1 MSTALADVI
10 ANADV
15 FGQWVLQRS
24 TKLSNIDTSIA
35 VVDDLELIEWARNK
49 GSKTFEYPRYNPLDR
64 TATPKI
70 ANQGDGIA
78 FSGSSAVAA
87 PLGITSF
94 QEKAVRSFRNQWW
107 SASALSRYL
116 NLNQSDPI
124 DMILADM
131 GGYWSYRNQ
140 VQFLSTWQGV
150 FADNDLAP
158 AGDDTH
164 DQFDL
169 THDVSGLAGGSFD
182 DGVTNFT
189 AENYINARQKM
200 GDHKN
205 DLAIIITHS
214 VVEAT
219 MEKGDLL
226 DYVKDSTGGAPST
239 YRGLPIIINDE
250 MTKGSGNVY
259 HTYIFGRGSTGRALV
274 NPPGNLPVE
283 RSRHAEGGNGSG
295 QDVVW
300 SRICSCYHPYGY
312 QFVGSPAA
320 DGGPT
325 DAELAT
331 AANWSRRDPERK
343 RIKAV
348 RLITREA

>member
-24 TKLSNIDTSIA
+24 TKLSNIDSSIA
-35 VVDDLELIEWARNK
+35 VVDDPELIEWASNK
-49 GSKTFEYPRYNPLDR
+49 GSIFHDYPRYNPLDR
-64 TATPKI
+64 TALPKI
-70 ANQGDGIA
+70 ASQADGIA
-78 FSGSSAVAA
+78 FSGGAAVAA

-94 QEKAVRSFRNQWW
+94 QERAVRSFRNQWW
-107 SASALSRYL
+107 SASALARYL
-116 NLNQSDPI
+116 NLEQSDPV

-131 GGYWSYRNQ
+131 GGYWAFRNQ
-140 VQFLSTWQGV
+140 VQFLSAWSGV
-150 FADNDLAP
+150 FADNDQAP
-158 AGDDTH
+158 AGSDTH
-164 DQFDL
+164 DQGDL
-169 THDVSGLAGGSFD
+169 TLDVSNGGVFV
-182 DGVTNFT
+182 DGQTNFT

-205 DLAIIITHS
+205 DLAILVTHS
-214 VVEAT
+214 VVEST

-250 MTKGSGNVY
+250 MTKGAGNVY
-259 HTYIFGRGSTGRALV
+259 HTYIFGRGSTGRALA
-274 NPPGNLPVE
+274 NPRKFRPVE
-283 RSRHAEGGNGSG
+283 MSRHAEAGNGSG

-300 SRICSCYHPYGY
+300 SRICAVYHPYGY
-312 QFVGSPAA
+312 QFVGTPAA

-348 RLITREA
+348 RLITTEA